1 MALGRVSAV
10 PTTFVTK
17 TEMAT
22 RPTTPNA
29 ILFTVPL
36 FSVVNQSA
44 PSRNPL
50 ESSVGNGLVH
60 LVGNRLA
67 NLATTKSCKLLK
79 GQRYVGI
86 ESF

>member
-22 RPTTPNA
+22 RPNA
-29 ILFTVPL
+29 ILFTVSL
-36 FSVVNQSA
+36 LSVVKSA

-79 GQRYVGI
+79 GQTYVGI